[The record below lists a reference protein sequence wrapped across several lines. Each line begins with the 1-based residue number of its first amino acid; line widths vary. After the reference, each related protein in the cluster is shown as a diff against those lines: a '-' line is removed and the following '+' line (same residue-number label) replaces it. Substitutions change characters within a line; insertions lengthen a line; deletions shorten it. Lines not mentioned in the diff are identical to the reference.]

1 MGYNARYFARGV
13 RMARGERPADFHMT
27 AVDAAAQELPRQS
40 ALRAALAGLIGN
52 VLEWFD
58 YAVYDALWS
67 YRSGID
73 ASYEGNQPALA
84 RRLTSVFKGLGLGSR
99 AV

>member
-1 MGYNARYFARGV
+1 
-13 RMARGERPADFHMT
+13 MT
-27 AVDAAAQELPRQS
+27 AVDAAAKEWPHQS
-40 ALRAALAGLIGN
+40 ALRAAPADLIGN

-58 YAVYDALWS
+58 LAVYDALWS

-73 ASYEGNQPALA
+73 ASFEGNQPALA
-84 RRLTSVFKGLGLGSR
+84 RRLTSVFKGLRLDSR